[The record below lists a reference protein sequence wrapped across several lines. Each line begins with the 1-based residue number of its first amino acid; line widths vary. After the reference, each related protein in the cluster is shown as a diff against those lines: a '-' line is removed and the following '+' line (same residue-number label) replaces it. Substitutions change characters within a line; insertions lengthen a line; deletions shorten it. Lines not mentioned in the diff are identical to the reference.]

1 MNDATPTIVHAKMY
15 KPPFSLLQY
24 DEAIL
29 VEASEK
35 AKGALPESKPTK
47 TTAATSPSHAATVAS
62 SSDPIV
68 APEILKAMLPSREW
82 RDEHGKW
89 QQNVSMTPSSRAQEH
104 LAAQLTKEQ
113 AKKLGICANRERLH
127 AQLFDEIIRQVTLAC
142 PERGLLLLRVRD
154 EMHMTID
161 AYQALYNTSLSFG
174 VRKTVLAEE
183 GTQAIETRTQA
194 LEAEIAHLQRQVLEW
209 SHRSVVLQQHY
220 DSERDK
226 LHQHQ
231 ANVIN
236 ALEAQIRNFETF
248 RDAAK

>member
-15 KPPFSLLQY
+15 MPPFSLLQY

-29 VEASEK
+29 VEASGK
-35 AKGALPESKPTK
+35 AKGGLPESKPTK
-47 TTAATSPSHAATVAS
+47 TTTATSPSHAAT
-62 SSDPIV
+62 
-68 APEILKAMLPSREW
+68 EL
-82 RDEHGKW
+82 
-89 QQNVSMTPSSRAQEH
+89 

-154 EMHMTID
+154 EMRMTID

-236 ALEAQIRNFETF
+236 ALEVQIRNFETF
-248 RDAAK
+248 RDVAK

>member
-15 KPPFSLLQY
+15 MPPFSLLQY

-29 VEASEK
+29 VEASGK
-35 AKGALPESKPTK
+35 AKGGLPESKPTK
-47 TTAATSPSHAATVAS
+47 TTTATSPSHAAT
-62 SSDPIV
+62 
-68 APEILKAMLPSREW
+68 EL
-82 RDEHGKW
+82 
-89 QQNVSMTPSSRAQEH
+89 

-154 EMHMTID
+154 EMRMTID

-183 GTQAIETRTQA
+183 GNQAIETRTQA

-236 ALEAQIRNFETF
+236 ALEVQIRNFETF
-248 RDAAK
+248 RDVAK